1 MATSSC
7 PRGRGKNKQYW
18 NDEEAEV
25 LVNVLQEL
33 ACDPLWKVEGGFK
46 NNYMVELHKRLVL
59 KLPNFDKDV
68 NPHIDSRIKY
78 LRNKYNPI
86 SEMLTQNEC
95 QWDDIEHKIKC
106 EKQWY
111 DDWCK
116 NHKNAIG
123 LWNLKFPY
131 LRKLDLVWGKDKAIG
146 LKVVDISQACEDNSN
161 KKNAFVCSSSDSE
174 DKIFVAS
181 EALRDAQASPT
192 TSSSTHTSKK
202 RKKLSPRK
210 ESCYKNKQFESHP
223 QIIDTR
229 SDDFI
234 SKFESVCGQMIS
246 QYVAIKCNPNS
257 LSDEKMQE
265 VVNELINIGISQK
278 DVGKAAEICLKDPAK
293 VKVLFALPTHMRMC
307 YVLGFLYP

>member
-1 MATSSC
+1 MATSC

-86 SEMLTQNEC
+86 SEMLTQKEC
-95 QWDDIEHKIKC
+95 QWDDIAHKIKC

-131 LRKLDLVWGKDKAIG
+131 LRKLDLVWGKDKATR
-146 LKVVDISQACEDNSN
+146 LKAVDISQACEDNFN
-161 KKNAFVCSSSDSE
+161 KKNGFVCSSDSE
-174 DKIFVAS
+174 DKILVAS
-181 EALRDAQASPT
+181 EAMQDAQASPT

-210 ESCYKNKQFESHP
+210 ERFYKNKQFDSHT
-223 QIIDTR
+223 QTIDAR
-229 SDDFI
+229 LDDLL
-234 SKFESVCGQMIS
+234 SKFESVCGQMMS
-246 QYVAIKCNPNS
+246 QYVAIKCNPNFF
-257 LSDEKMQE
+257 SDEMMQE
-265 VVNELINIGISQK
+265 VVNELVNIGLSQK
-278 DVGKAAEICLKDPAK
+278 DVGKAA
-293 VKVLFALPTHMRMC
+293 
-307 YVLGFLYP
+307 